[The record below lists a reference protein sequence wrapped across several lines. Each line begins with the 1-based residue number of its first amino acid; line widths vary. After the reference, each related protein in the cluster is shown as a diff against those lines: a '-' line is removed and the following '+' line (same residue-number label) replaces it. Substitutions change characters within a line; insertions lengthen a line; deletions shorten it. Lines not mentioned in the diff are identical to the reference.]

1 MLMKKNIIFQN
12 EVASFAYRLLKE
24 YPMIAKAIVER
35 FPVIIIDE
43 AQDTSEEQMAV
54 FDLLTEA
61 GIKSIFLVGDPDQ
74 AAPARSRPL
83 MYGDVL
89 PRIRI
94 LVLSQSAEV
103 MIKNLTETGEG
114 TVYHQ
119 TPNLYPV
126 ALLLGLQRFQRRV
139 GIPFIGS

>member
-1 MLMKKNIIFQN
+1 MVCSLTAHRGEGRPKQH
-12 EVASFAYRLLKE
+12 L
-24 YPMIAKAIVER
+24 AI
-35 FPVIIIDE
+35 
-43 AQDTSEEQMAV
+43 
-54 FDLLTEA
+54 
-61 GIKSIFLVGDPDQ
+61 VGDPDQ